1 MNKFYLSIYKG
12 EVVARV
18 DDVDKLIK
26 ATMDYTSKLPHAPY
40 PCMVSN
46 DMEACTAYVHIN
58 YEEDETNN
66 KKYGF
71 KGIDNKY

>member
-1 MNKFYLSIYKG
+1 MTIFYISIYKG
-12 EVVARV
+12 EVIARV
-18 DDVDKLIK
+18 DTVDKLIK

-46 DMEACTAYVHIN
+46 DMQASMEYPHIN

-66 KKYGF
+66 SKYGF
-71 KGIDNKY
+71 NGSENTY